1 MFNRSVVLRGLV
13 LLAGASI
20 FSTISWADGVEV
32 SGSGG
37 GVTLDGGGGTHAI
50 IGATG
55 AYRLGDHIHLFGE
68 FGYSTLASSSFSTS
82 ANGVTVTG
90 NASVK
95 LANFGGGADYSFR
108 SSEAKVRPYITAEL
122 GVGHF
127 YGTGSG
133 TGSNGN
139 SASVSIGV
147 TNALYYGVG
156 GGVRLYV
163 GQHWGFK
170 PEVRYQRYQSSLI
183 GSNTVQYSVGL
194 FYQFGK

>member
-1 MFNRSVVLRGLV
+1 MLTRLVVLRGLV

-20 FSTISWADGVEV
+20 FSTITWAAGAEV
-32 SGSGG
+32 SGYGG
-37 GVTLDGGGGTHAI
+37 GITLDGGGGTHAVV
-50 IGATG
+50 GATG
-55 AYRLGDHIHLFGE
+55 AFRLGDHVHLFGE
-68 FGYSTLASSSFSTS
+68 FGYSTLASSAFSTS

-108 SSEAKVRPYITAEL
+108 SSEARVRPYVTVAL
-122 GVGHF
+122 GDGHF

-139 SASVSIGV
+139 SASVSISV
-147 TNALYYGVG
+147 TNALYSGVG
-156 GGVRLYV
+156 GGLRLYV
-163 GQHWGFK
+163 GKHWGFK

-194 FYQFGK
+194 FYQFGD

>member
-1 MFNRSVVLRGLV
+1 
-13 LLAGASI
+13 
-20 FSTISWADGVEV
+20 
-32 SGSGG
+32 
-37 GVTLDGGGGTHAI
+37 
-50 IGATG
+50 
-55 AYRLGDHIHLFGE
+55 LFAE

-82 ANGVTVTG
+82 ASGVTVTG

-95 LANFGGGADYSFR
+95 LANFGGGAHYSFR
-108 SSEAKVRPYITAEL
+108 SSEAKVRPYITGEL

-133 TGSNGN
+133 TGSSGN
-139 SASVSIGV
+139 SANVSIGV
-147 TNALYYGVG
+147 TNALYSGVG

-163 GQHWGFK
+163 GQNWGFK